1 MYVPSSAL
9 SCSKVHSTLNLRES
23 IGVALELG
31 PPATKI
37 LEPWDRLSEGD
48 GEGDGEGEG
57 EGDGEGGGRGRRR
70 SEAAWHELSIVREAR
85 RALQHDGSGSGV
97 ELSDSSSSIGQVTM
111 NMGVGAITVA
121 DIRNAGGG
129 GGGVGGSGG
138 RVQPP
143 SSVREL

>member
-48 GEGDGEGEG
+48 G

-129 GGGVGGSGG
+129 GGGGGVGGSGG

>member
-37 LEPWDRLSEGD
+37 LEPWDRLS
-48 GEGDGEGEG
+48 

-111 NMGVGAITVA
+111 NMGAGAITVA

-138 RVQPP
+138 RVQP